1 MIIYHNASSCK
12 ILAQGDQG
20 IKHFLCRLE
29 IWAEFANGSGAQNLN
44 WGIGY
49 LDGNGEYMD
58 MRSST
63 NYLGI
68 FLATKMVVPL
78 ERPQIAILTLNRK
91 MQFP

>member
-1 MIIYHNASSCK
+1 MLIYHYASPCK

-20 IKHFLCRLE
+20 IKHFLCKLR
-29 IWAEFANGSGAQNLN
+29 IWTKSANGSGAQNLN
-44 WGIGY
+44 WGTGY

-58 MRSST
+58 IRSST

-78 ERPQIAILTLNRK
+78 EMPQIGILTLNRK